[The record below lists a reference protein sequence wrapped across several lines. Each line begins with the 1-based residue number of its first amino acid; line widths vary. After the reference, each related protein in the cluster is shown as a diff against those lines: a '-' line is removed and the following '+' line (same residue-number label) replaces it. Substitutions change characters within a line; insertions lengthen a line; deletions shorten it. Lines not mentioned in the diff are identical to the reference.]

1 MQLNR
6 LDQRERGTVLGFLL
20 SRRLGFIYIYIY
32 IYIYLLLNS
41 INTINTIIFFY

>member
-20 SRRLGFIYIYIY
+20 SRRLGFFFFFFIYIYI
-32 IYIYLLLNS
+32 S
-41 INTINTIIFFY
+41 FT

>member
-6 LDQRERGTVLGFLL
+6 LDQIERGTVLGFLL

-32 IYIYLLLNS
+32 LLLNS
-41 INTINTIIFFY
+41 INTIIFFY

>member
-20 SRRLGFIYIYIY
+20 SRRLGFFFFFFFFFFIYI
-32 IYIYLLLNS
+32 S
-41 INTINTIIFFY
+41 FT